1 MSDEPQQTI
10 FRSVKNK
17 DFTTF
22 SNSLLRDAR
31 LSFKARGVLA
41 MCLSMP
47 PEWKVYRNWL
57 VEQGKEGREAVQGA
71 LQELEQHGYVKYIE
85 VRRGGQF
92 VSSVWEFHEVPVSD
106 RTNRTNWTYPPLN
119 GKPSNG
125 KPSTGNP
132 SPKKDCKKEETQ
144 KEELIL
150 VSETKKPATILDH
163 LTPQFDTP
171 EFKEAWEGFVEHRKK
186 VKAPLTS
193 RAILLLSNDL
203 RQWGCQKSIASIDQT
218 VKNGKWT
225 GLFEPKD
232 FAHPM
237 NGSKTPQPPA
247 GYPDFIASPEG
258 RQYATEYPR
267 WATIPPSSD
276 FVKRDFHNWV
286 KSKA

>member
-57 VEQGKEGREAVQGA
+57 VEQGQEGREAVQGA
-71 LQELEQHGYVKYIE
+71 LQELERHGYVKYIE

-119 GKPSNG
+119 GKPSDG

-132 SPKKDCKKEETQ
+132 SPKKDDLKEDIQ
-144 KEELIL
+144 KEEQKAEFSLT
-150 VSETKKPATILDH
+150 SEKKKKPRTGTI
-163 LTPQFDTP
+163 T
-171 EFKEAWEGFVEHRKK
+171 ES
-186 VKAPLTS
+186 S
-193 RAILLLSNDL
+193 RPSQSDIETFCS
-203 RQWGCQKSIASIDQT
+203 SIS
-218 VKNGKWT
+218 
-225 GLFEPKD
+225 L
-232 FAHPM
+232 
-237 NGSKTPQPPA
+237 
-247 GYPDFIASPEG
+247 
-258 RQYATEYPR
+258 
-267 WATIPPSSD
+267 PSSD
-276 FVKRDFHNWV
+276 GEAMFLHFEEKGWAKFKNWQAV
-286 KSKA
+286 IRKWKAFGYLPSQKTQPRNGNSAAAFAAPKNVTMKL